1 MTTQFKVGVFTLATL
16 IAVFVVWAVLGN
28 FSLRRNAYQIGVH
41 FRNVAGLQPGSSVE
55 LAGVTVGTVDD
66 IRLLPDQTA
75 TVICTIGG
83 TTTVYRGSVFTV
95 ATTLTGQSTLTIT
108 PPANLAAAVP
118 LPRRVLPEAQQ
129 PEGVVPPTIADLVSE
144 GQERMKELDKTLALV
159 NSELPGMIRNFN
171 GVATHTNQ
179 LIVHADA
186 NLNALGQRLTATVAS
201 VNTLVGQFNEIIAV
215 NGRNVNAMTTAM
227 RHLVVGNEPRLARL
241 IDNLSATS
249 DNLNKTMASIAS
261 VAGDPTL
268 HANLLTATANLRDSS
283 EKLKA
288 MATDIESITGDPNV
302 QAELRGTVRNLSD
315 AVAKADAILGVFS
328 AALAQPGT
336 AATPAGGA
344 NAAPQPPP
352 KAAPGEVSSRPRPG
366 AVTGAS
372 GSSERFGLATAH
384 VRLTWNNAS
393 PGPIS
398 DLNLELL
405 PGLATHLTVGANDLG
420 YQTTYN
426 VLVDIRRSPQL
437 QYSFGVLYSNLGLQ
451 TLYRPLGPFGF
462 DLRLYD
468 PKRPQLDLYGDL
480 RLAQRLQLFYGE
492 RSLMGPATLRTPR
505 FGLQYNL

>member
-55 LAGVTVGTVDD
+55 LAGVTVGTVDGT
-66 IRLLPDQTA
+66 RLLPDQTV
-75 TVICTIGG
+75 TVICSIGG
-83 TTTVYRGSVFTV
+83 DTTVYQGSVFTV

-159 NSELPGMIRNFN
+159 NTELPGMIRNFN

-179 LIVHADA
+179 LILHADT

-302 QAELRGTVRNLSD
+302 QAELRGAVRNLSD

-328 AALAQPGT
+328 PARAQPGT

-344 NAAPQPPP
+344 GSGPQSAATPPP
-352 KAAPGEVSSRPRPG
+352 PPHSG
-366 AVTGAS
+366 AIAGGS
-372 GSSERFGLATAH
+372 GDRFRLATAH

-393 PGPIS
+393 PGPSS

-405 PGLATHLTVGANDLG
+405 PGFATHLTLGANDLG

-426 VLVDIRRSPQL
+426 VLVDFRHSPQL

-451 TLYRPLGPFGF
+451 TLYRPLGPLGF

-492 RSLMGPATLRTPR
+492 RSLMGPASLRTPR